1 MEENANAKVF
11 NNLMVN
17 CKFLAMTPAWNEGGE
32 DCYDRDN
39 SVIDYNFYASGT
51 VASSIFYEGSYEDD
65 GEMFEYS
72 GVKIPYEGYAYAHA
86 EYDTEKADLHSIIA
100 KDAEKAEE
108 LDPMFASYDLD
119 VDPSKLLWNKTEVSD
134 FYLQSGSP
142 ALSGTCPASQYTP
155 YFASDGIR
163 IEGTGKTYTSPA
175 VTAQFGA
182 LGTK

>member
-1 MEENANAKVF
+1 MYSKLFLSAILLAAPLITEGKYAADSSDDSKVIISTD
-11 NNLMVN
+11 
-17 CKFLAMTPAWNEGGE
+17 KSSWTIRGK
-32 DCYDRDN
+32 
-39 SVIDYNFYASGT
+39 VIDAQTGEEIIGAAVMVKDDPEKWAVSGLD
-51 VASSIFYEGSYEDD
+51 GS
-65 GEMFEYS
+65 FS
-72 GVKIPYEGYAYAHA
+72 V
-86 EYDTEKADLHSIIA
+86 SV
-100 KDAEKAEE
+100 DAEKAEE
-108 LDPMFASYDLD
+108 LDPMFAAYNLD

-142 ALSGTCPASQYTP
+142 ALSGACPASQYTP